1 MATLVGV
8 LNTAHTPF
16 CYMEAEDWEKVQANR
31 PPFRPD
37 VPHDDLETKRAK
49 AARVKEGFAT
59 LRGVLAEVRPD
70 VLVVFGDDQNELFDF
85 NNHPAIATFVGER
98 FSGRVPSNMASVFTR
113 SGSPP
118 PSRPHYEVP
127 GHPGLATHLLTG
139 LLSHGFD
146 PAFMVELPRAD
157 RGMSHAVMNPL
168 YSLTDFQIPT
178 VPILLNAYYAPQLT
192 AQRCFEIGRDVRQLV
207 DTYPED
213 LRVAV
218 IGSGGL
224 WHTPGREGSYV
235 DEEFDRTGL
244 DCLASGDIKGWA
256 AHFDAYQ
263 APAEDSSQANSGRG
277 TTGLP
282 TPGGPQGGTRET
294 CNWIGAAATAEGR
307 PSVVVDYIP
316 VYASPIGVSFAYC
329 SQP

>member
-1 MATLVGV
+1 MAKLVGV
-8 LNTAHTPF
+8 LNTAHSPF
-16 CYMEAEDWEKVQANR
+16 CYMEAEDWERVQANR

-37 VPHDDLETKRAK
+37 VPVDDLPMKKAK
-49 AARVKEGFAT
+49 AARVQEGFGA
-59 LRGVLAEVRPD
+59 LRHVLADLRPD

-85 NNHPAIATFVGER
+85 NNHPAVALFVGDR
-98 FSGRVPSNMASVFTR
+98 FAGRVPSNMAAVFTR
-113 SGSPP
+113 SGPP
-118 PSRPHYEVP
+118 PLRPHQEVP
-127 GHPGLATHLLTG
+127 GHPGLATHLLVG

-146 PAFMVELPRAD
+146 PAFMIELPKPD

-168 YSLTDFQIPT
+168 YSLTDFSIPT
-178 VPILLNAYYAPQLT
+178 VPVLLNAYYAPQLT
-192 AQRCFEIGRDVRQLV
+192 GQRCYEVGRAVRQLI
-207 DTYPED
+207 DSYPEH

-235 DEEFDRTGL
+235 DEAFDQAGL

-263 APAEDSSQANSGRG
+263 AAPDDPSQASSGRG
-277 TTGLP
+277 ATGLP

-294 CNWIGAAATAEGR
+294 CNWIGAAATVEGR

-316 VYASPIGVSFAYC
+316 IYASPIGVSFAYC
-329 SQP
+329 AEP